1 MSAPS
6 IGEELFTTEPRDDR
20 LWFKVDGNTIAIA
33 SPLNMDVPG
42 FYKAWQVTLFD
53 PFGGDAAA
61 AITQDETSAR
71 ELAELFARTAAR
83 AVNR

>member
-6 IGEELFTTEPRDDR
+6 IGEDLFTTEQRDDR
-20 LWFKVDGNTIAIA
+20 LWFKVDGNTVAIA

-42 FYKAWQVTLFD
+42 FYKAWQVSLFD
-53 PFGGDAAA
+53 PFGGDAS
-61 AITQDETSAR
+61 AIASDEEGAR